1 MKSFSS
7 VCMALVVSAAL
18 ASPALAGTAG
28 LSRTH
33 YAPAQDEATIAG
45 LQSAADRA
53 LQDGRDGNKNNVA
66 FRQKN
71 YEIERLVAKMKAGE
85 PVQQSEIEEALQ
97 PVHVW

>member
-7 VCMALVVSAAL
+7 VCMALVVGAAL

-28 LSRTH
+28 VSGTH
-33 YAPAQDEATIAG
+33 YAPAQDRATIAY
-45 LQSAADRA
+45 LQRAADKA

-85 PVQQSEIEEALQ
+85 PLQQTEIEQALQ